1 MLKKKTRIIQT
12 KTLEKMVV
20 RMRLERVGGGSIAN
34 ADIIMYTVGSKTPF
48 IRKTDENGCFSKKK
62 NQLSDII
69 KVEFRGD
76 DEFENSLAY
85 I

>member
-1 MLKKKTRIIQT
+1 
-12 KTLEKMVV
+12 MVV
-20 RMRLERVGGGSIAN
+20 RMRLERVRGGPIAN
-34 ADIIMYTVGSKTPF
+34 ADIIMYIIGSKTPF

>member
-1 MLKKKTRIIQT
+1 
-12 KTLEKMVV
+12 MVV
-20 RMRLERVGGGSIAN
+20 RMRLERVGGGPIAN
-34 ADIIMYTVGSKTPF
+34 ADIIMYTVGSNTPF

>member
-12 KTLEKMVV
+12 KTLEKMGV
-20 RMRLERVGGGSIAN
+20 RMRLERVGGGPIAN

>member
-20 RMRLERVGGGSIAN
+20 RMRLERVGSGPIAN

-48 IRKTDENGCFSKKK
+48 IIKTDENGCFSKKK

>member
-20 RMRLERVGGGSIAN
+20 RMRLERVGGGPIAN

-48 IRKTDENGCFSKKK
+48 IRKTDENSCFSKKK

>member
-12 KTLEKMVV
+12 RTLDKMVV
-20 RMRLERVGGGSIAN
+20 RMRLERVGGGPIAH
-34 ADIIMYTVGSKTPF
+34 ADIIMYTIGSKTPF

-76 DEFENSLAY
+76 DEFENSLTY